1 MGKKLFL
8 ALAIAAFA
16 VGVGGILAGSWSIFY
31 TYSSIAGENIVTPDD
46 AAIASQPVRGP
57 LTLKAQ
63 ADIIR
68 EHALRVTG
76 GKTFA
81 EMPRTVQKLDES
93 DQPILDENGE
103 PVMVPNAARDIW
115 ITATALRT
123 ALQLGIM
130 AYMLGAFVVLF
141 GFISVATGFAFLF
154 IKKRL

>member
-16 VGVGGILAGSWSIFY
+16 VGVGGIVAGSWSIFY

-68 EHALRVTG
+68 EHALRMTG

-81 EMPRTVQKLDES
+81 EMPRTVQKRDES
-93 DQPILDENGE
+93 AQPILDENGE

-115 ITATALRT
+115 ITAPDLKFQSGA
-123 ALQLGIM
+123 M
-130 AYMLGAFVVLF
+130 AARKRSHRASAMRGT
-141 GFISVATGFAFLF
+141 GFIAHGQVIS
-154 IKKRL
+154 R